1 MGEKVIA
8 FLSGASKAYDL
19 FSSLDSREKK
29 PITIQSGFE
38 NVGNAMK
45 RVIGE
50 NVKPDKKQKRA
61 KQQCQA

>member
-1 MGEKVIA
+1 MGEKIIA
-8 FLSGASKAYDL
+8 FLSGASKTYDL
-19 FSSLDSREKK
+19 FGSLDSHEKK

-61 KQQCQA
+61 KQQY